1 MNKITGKIT
10 LTSSNTGIS
19 NLLVVIYD
27 IDPNTKPEELIK
39 GLPVLEDENP
49 EAENIERRASTRPTF
64 TPPKSLLGIL
74 GDRIGSVLTE
84 TDGSFSLEY
93 EDAEYQIRNPKE
105 KRPDLFL
112 MVFAPEKMGGSLEES
127 LLFYSPEI
135 RQNAGRIEMYFIQL
149 TEEEL
154 TKVGIGIPQNQPSSN
169 AKSRFETYKAKVED
183 EITFTDDI
191 AKFEREKTIV
201 KQKEIASM
209 RDNIKEQLIIKE
221 VQPSDYS
228 TFVAEGKKVIDVWK
242 GHFTKEVDSTN
253 NKINA
258 QKGLPVT
265 FFLNAKEKGVLNVDV
280 TKDENIALT
289 KEQLDSIRAKMN
301 SAGTDNLILTSN
313 NPILKK
319 CLKKNDDVVCA
330 VDYTSDNPAPT
341 PDPVNPPSPP
351 PAPDEITSPEDIT
364 KYINKVLNEIR
375 LKNNPNVVNLKRP
388 DQTSVDDS
396 VNKFNLKKGPA
407 ELPSFYDF
415 TVLQIAFGHVWK
427 QLFDETVLDKA
438 AEAVTVAKANGYQR
452 GNFVAYPL
460 VHDIVLNGHYD
471 NESNGQ
477 KLKVVSFFDITDEE
491 WNAIKTAGLHIRLVS
506 ICDNLEQAE
515 AGSISTIKVSTYE
528 AETYSQKLREQGE
541 QLIDY
546 VRHNNIRSYHKIIKE
561 LDEALKSKY
570 MFTIFGADKSALAVN
585 FGLVN
590 TYRQKWEPIA
600 YQVGNLVKS
609 IPLSAKEERKYSLKT
624 TFTKKRSD
632 KEAQKN
638 NMSKVEEQNT
648 TSRAEAEI
656 VAKAQSKTDFNVNGS
671 ITKPSWSITS
681 SFGMEA
687 QKESQ
692 QNRKDFRESVLK
704 ATQEYKEE
712 RSVEITTEDSY
723 SSEYTE
729 SGTITNPNDELA
741 VTYLFYELQKRFKVS
756 EQLYRVMPVVMVA
769 QEVPSPHQITEAW
782 IISNDWII
790 NRVLLDDSFRTALH
804 YIAQK
809 NVGEDFAV
817 RELRKN
823 LRAQR
828 QLVETLKKEL
838 TMLRRDIDNRYA
850 ALESAIKG
858 RIAQEKDRE
867 TDSFLDNAGEA
878 LGGFGLLGGLGGGIV
893 GSALGLGGYFNASK
907 ESPEAAKAVE
917 LAARDAHQVATEK
930 SEKLAAALQR
940 ETNSLHQ
947 LTTDY
952 NKSMRELLD
961 QKTMV
966 ARLKTHI
973 KNNIIYYMQAIWT
986 MEPPDQRFMRLIN
999 TQVPHLEFEDITC
1012 ELMQKPEEEDLFAV
1026 FRKDGETMHKAWI
1039 KAKLKTI
1046 PVPVVP
1052 PPPPLA
1058 LPPTTLATKDLVEV
1072 ADLDKFLGFK
1082 GNYMVFPL
1090 KQHNALTELMAMPYV
1105 DSAFGAMDPDQLSNI
1120 SLEEY
1125 ARYVCCLKDEMTEVE
1140 FNKIK
1145 PTLKKWLEELL
1156 KDPLRNGDEIIVPTN
1171 SLYIEVMTSANTILE
1186 DFKLQ
1191 HREWDVYKVQEE
1203 VRMQA
1208 LENLRYAK
1216 RILMDE
1222 LEDPRIEKKIV
1233 IEGGSNAIINP
1244 DA

>member
-10 LTSSNTGIS
+10 LTSSNIGIP

-49 EAENIERRASTRPTF
+49 EAENIERRASTRPTI
-64 TPPKSLLGIL
+64 TPPKNLLGIL
-74 GDRIGSVLTE
+74 GDRIGSVLTG

-135 RQNAGRIEMYFIQL
+135 RQNAGRTEMYFIQL

-228 TFVAEGKKVIDVWK
+228 TFVADGKKVIDVWK

-289 KEQLDSIRAKMN
+289 KEQLDSIRAKIN

-364 KYINKVLNEIR
+364 KYVNKVLNEIR

-570 MFTIFGADKSALAVN
+570 LFTIFGADKSALAVN

-590 TYRQKWEPIA
+590 TYRQKWEPVA

-609 IPLSAKEERKYSLKT
+609 IPLTAKEERKYSLKT

-632 KEAQKN
+632 KEARKN
-638 NMSKVEEQNT
+638 NTSLVQEQNT

-671 ITKPSWSITS
+671 ITKPTWNITT

-704 ATQEYKEE
+704 ATQEFKDE
-712 RSVEITTEDSY
+712 RSVEITTEETY

-769 QEVPSPHQITEAW
+769 QEVPSPQQITEAW

-790 NRVLLDDSFRTALH
+790 NRVLLDDSFRPALQ

-838 TMLRRDIDNRYA
+838 TMLRRDVDNRYA
-850 ALESAIKG
+850 ALESAISG
-858 RIAQEKDRE
+858 RIAQEQNRE
-867 TDSFLDNAGEA
+867 TDSFFDNVFEFFGGKPVVGEN
-878 LGGFGLLGGLGGGIV
+878 GGVKFESV
-893 GSALGLGGYFNASK
+893 AK
-907 ESPEAAKAVE
+907 ESPEAAKAME
-917 LAARDAHQVATEK
+917 LAARDAHQMTMEK
-930 SEKLAAALQR
+930 AEKLAAALQR

-952 NKSMRELLD
+952 NKTMRELLD

-999 TQVPHLEFEDITC
+999 TKVPHLEFEDITC
-1012 ELMQKPEEEDLFAV
+1012 ELLQKPEEDDLFAV
-1026 FRKDGETMHKAWI
+1026 FRDEGETMHKAWL
-1039 KAKLKTI
+1039 KATLKTI
-1046 PVPVVP
+1046 NG
-1052 PPPPLA
+1052 A
-1058 LPPTTLATKDLVEV
+1058 GDLATKDLVEV

-1105 DSAFGAMDPDQLSNI
+1105 DAAFGAMDPDQLSNI

-1191 HREWDVYKVQEE
+1191 HREWDVYKIQEE

-1222 LEDPRIEKKIV
+1222 LEQPKIDKKIV
-1233 IEGGSNAIINP
+1233 IEGGSNLIVNP